1 MVLVLIVHLQV
12 DILVPVHHV
21 LVRLLVIIVPVVRE
35 EAQAILHQ
43 NRQQEIAVIAEGVA
57 LAQAHVHLTVV
68 LLAEVFLQVAVVAH
82 LVQAEAIL
90 EVEAVPV
97 VEVHVHQEVEDSF
110 SIGKM

>member
-21 LVRLLVIIVPVVRE
+21 LVHLLVIIVPVVRE

-68 LLAEVFLQVAVVAH
+68 LLAEVFLQVVVAH

>member
-21 LVRLLVIIVPVVRE
+21 LVHLLVIIVPVVRE

-90 EVEAVPV
+90 EVE
-97 VEVHVHQEVEDSF
+97 VHVHQEVEDSF